1 MRNLL
6 DTTLTVQNTSV
17 YYYYSNR
24 NLFSRK
30 KNKKSTRRHTFK
42 KKRRRRLKKIILTK
56 NFKNADAISDL
67 RCVKKIDPTVTEKE
81 GAIRRNEDDNEV

>member
-1 MRNLL
+1 MYTTTTVIEIYSLGKKTKNRHE
-6 DTTLTVQNTSV
+6 DTHS
-17 YYYYSNR
+17 
-24 NLFSRK
+24 
-30 KNKKSTRRHTFK
+30 K